1 MERYVGREF
10 FGCEFP
16 EGNPFGRAVGE
27 GFCSFF
33 EVLWVKVRENRE
45 TDGKEIVLPRLE
57 KNDFHENI

>member
-16 EGNPFGRAVGE
+16 EGNHSFGRAVGE

-33 EVLWVKVRENRE
+33 GVLWVKVGENRE
-45 TDGKEIVLPRLE
+45 TDGKEIVLPIGE
-57 KNDFHENI
+57 K